1 MWLTYSCVT
10 LPLLRLLCLCAS
22 GMSSIGQE
30 TVPGQRGSFDVDRAN
45 SDSDDPSGADSLGGS
60 VTRLSGGLSH
70 GERHLYVRHLWR
82 DPSDWVRTVTTRIG
96 QLCNDRPFN
105 KRAEASSDVR
115 IFGHGKRTWLY
126 TCLLANQAR
135 FRVKLC
141 ERSSLNNISA
151 LRECIQDAMRSL

>member
-22 GMSSIGQE
+22 GMNSIGQE

-45 SDSDDPSGADSLGGS
+45 SDSDNPSGADSLGGS
-60 VTRLSGGLSH
+60 VTRLSGGLPH
-70 GERHLYVRHLWR
+70 GERHLCVRHLWR

-115 IFGHGKRTWLY
+115 IFGHGGRTCRPRDPMDIVDINTACFCRAIY
-126 TCLLANQAR
+126 MFIGQ
-135 FRVKLC
+135 
-141 ERSSLNNISA
+141 SSPVS
-151 LRECIQDAMRSL
+151 S